1 MIFLFGNTNLFIQN
15 LIPTLR
21 QSSIIF
27 EKLSYLS
34 EKLKTL
40 TSRTATK
47 FNIFCRNFAQASY
60 KVVWNLFTLFRSWV
74 LKKNVKNKCVETRSF
89 FIFASNTRSKQIKK
103 NPKHPFVDIGKWEMC
118 AKFQQKILNSIVVE
132 ATQSFLFFSYKKPGF
147 LKIKELCLNFHM
159 GFCIS

>member
-15 LIPTLR
+15 LIPKLR

-47 FNIFCRNFAQASY
+47 FNIFCWNFAHASY
-60 KVVWNLFTLFRSWV
+60 KVVRNLFTLFRSWV

-132 ATQSFLFFSYKKPGF
+132 ATQSFLFFS
-147 LKIKELCLNFHM
+147 
-159 GFCIS
+159 